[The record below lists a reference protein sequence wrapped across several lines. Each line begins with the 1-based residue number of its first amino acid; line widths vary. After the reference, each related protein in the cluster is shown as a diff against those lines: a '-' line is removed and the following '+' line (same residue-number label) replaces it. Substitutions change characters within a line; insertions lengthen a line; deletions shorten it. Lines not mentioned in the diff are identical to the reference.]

1 MMKNY
6 VVLVLFLALAI
17 IGCDNKETSPEGED
31 KNYSLEEDTTS
42 LKTEGLSSDAVK
54 DVVLEYKLKKGD
66 KFTYRVSAYSS
77 EEATVKG
84 PQIMSQTISEER
96 TYIIETEIKEVES
109 DKSLDVSFLIKS
121 IRVEALIDGNKV
133 SYLSGSKID
142 SADIKKFAE
151 YEGLYKNSFGARLTS
166 SGEILE
172 LYKLD
177 KIVNKMLEITGL
189 KDSVTAE
196 QKSQIKEQL
205 DMGSLRLIVSQ
216 IFRKL
221 TSDKVSVNSE
231 WSAPQPTVD
240 IQLLKLDNTYKFK
253 INAFEK
259 FDDDILAVIDA
270 GVESKFTINPDA
282 KKAGFDV
289 KQPKFIAHGKV
300 YFNTTKN
307 LIQKS
312 VSQIDFD
319 FMVSGPVPTQTGTIQ
334 ASRYQKKSSRN
345 TVELLD

>member
-1 MMKNY
+1 MKNY
-6 VVLVLFLALAI
+6 IVFGLFLTLAFF
-17 IGCDNKETSPEGED
+17 GCENKDTTPENTEE
-31 KNYSLEEDTTS
+31 NFSLKEDTTS
-42 LKTEGLSSDAVK
+42 LKTEALTPDAVK
-54 DVVLEYKLKKGD
+54 DIVLEYKLKKGD

-77 EEATVKG
+77 EVATVKG
-84 PQIMSQTISEER
+84 PQTMSQSISEER
-96 TYIIETEIKEVES
+96 TYIIETEVKEVES
-109 DKSLDVSFLIKS
+109 DKSLDISFLIKS
-121 IRVEALIDGNKV
+121 IKVDAIVDGNKI

-142 SADIKKFAE
+142 FADIKKFAE

-166 SGEILE
+166 SGEIIE

-189 KDSVTAE
+189 KDSISLE
-196 QKSQIKEQL
+196 EKKQIKQQL

-221 TSDKVSVNSE
+221 TTDKVSVNSE
-231 WSAPQPTVD
+231 WSTPQPTVD
-240 IQLLKLDNTYKFK
+240 IQLLKLDNSYKFK

-259 FDDDILAVIDA
+259 FDDDILAVINA

-289 KQPKFIAHGKV
+289 QKPQFNAQGKI
-300 YFNTTKN
+300 YFNTTRN

-319 FMVSGPVPTQTGTIQ
+319 FMVSGPVPTPTGTIK